1 FLEISLQR
9 NFQGLLS
16 IVQLSRFLS
25 FFLFDS
31 FDILSNL
38 FRFVKNFFIFLF
50 CPFRFPLGQ
59 LQATACI
66 DYHISRT
73 LSTTFFHLFFRPF
86 QSLISAPSPPV
97 IPPPR
102 LRSWSFS
109 CGREFLSSATGA
121 ILPLLELIVNV
132 FSIFYLFQTIHTI
145 PTFFF
150 HYLSFMP
157 VTLLSQI
164 LTLISLFTLSLDIQY
179 SSIYRKN
186 HLLILPVVLCHT

>member
-1 FLEISLQR
+1 M
-9 NFQGLLS
+9 S

-73 LSTTFFHLFFRPF
+73 LSTTFFICFFRPF

-97 IPPPR
+97 VPPPR

-109 CGREFLSSATGA
+109 CGREFLSSADRCYLTTAGT
-121 ILPLLELIVNV
+121 NCQC
-132 FSIFYLFQTIHTI
+132 FFYFLFISDNSHNSDI
-145 PTFFF
+145 
-150 HYLSFMP
+150 
-157 VTLLSQI
+157 
-164 LTLISLFTLSLDIQY
+164 ISLI
-179 SSIYRKN
+179 KN
-186 HLLILPVVLCHT
+186 LA

>member
-1 FLEISLQR
+1 MLAQSPLFEKFSLQR

-25 FFLFDS
+25 FFLCDS

-73 LSTTFFHLFFRPF
+73 LSTTFFICFSVLSSPSFPLRPLRSF
-86 QSLISAPSPPV
+86 
-97 IPPPR
+97 R
-102 LRSWSFS
+102 LRVSGHGPFPAVVSS
-109 CGREFLSSATGA
+109 CPQRQVLSYHRW
-121 ILPLLELIVNV
+121 N
-132 FSIFYLFQTIHTI
+132 
-145 PTFFF
+145 
-150 HYLSFMP
+150 
-157 VTLLSQI
+157 
-164 LTLISLFTLSLDIQY
+164 
-179 SSIYRKN
+179 
-186 HLLILPVVLCHT
+186 